1 MNVTKTTAS
10 ALAATLLVGA
20 SYGAVFAKDGK
31 PGADGRDG
39 AGHHERMMEACGP
52 RPMMM
57 HGRAGMFIYALQQF
71 DTNKDGK
78 ISKEEAK
85 AAEDKLFAAIDTN
98 KDGVITPGELKKFHE
113 ARMEAWKA
121 SWKAEMS
128 KPPATDEKA
137 KGADD
142 ASAKPGDA
150 MGGPMD
156 DQMDGCALR
165 GPEHHK
171 PGHHKHG
178 MRDGWHN
185 RHAMM
190 GKMMG
195 PMWLMSRIDTDENGQ
210 ISKAEADAALDK
222 LFTKLDTNK
231 DGFISADDF
240 PQAPPLAP

>member
-1 MNVTKTTAS
+1 MNVTKTTTA
-10 ALAATLLVGA
+10 ALAASLLVGA

-31 PGADGRDG
+31 PGEGRRDG
-39 AGHHERMMEACGP
+39 AGHHERMSDTCGP

-121 SWKAEMS
+121 AWKAEMS
-128 KPPATDEKA
+128 KPPATDDKA

-142 ASAKPGDA
+142 AKA
-150 MGGPMD
+150 MPKADDEAMQGPMD
-156 DQMDGCALR
+156 DQMDGCAPR
-165 GPEHHK
+165 G

-190 GKMMG
+190 GMMG
-195 PMWLMSRIDTDENGQ
+195 PMWMMSRIDTDENGQ

-240 PQAPPLAP
+240 PKAPPLVP